1 MALRYFLQ
9 QISKFLE
16 DSEGPYLC
24 DFKGLKSIDY
34 SKNLQE
40 SFKLVKKEEKCIPKG
55 LIYVKS
61 RTIPP

>member
-9 QISKFLE
+9 QSSKILE
-16 DSEGPYLC
+16 DSEGR

-40 SFKLVKKEEKCIPKG
+40 SIKLVKKRGKM
-55 LIYVKS
+55 Y
-61 RTIPP
+61 T